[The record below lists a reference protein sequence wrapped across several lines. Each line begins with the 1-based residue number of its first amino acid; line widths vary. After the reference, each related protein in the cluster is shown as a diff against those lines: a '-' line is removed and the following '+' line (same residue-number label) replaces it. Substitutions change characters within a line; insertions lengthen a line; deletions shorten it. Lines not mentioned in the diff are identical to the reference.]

1 MSNVIKYEKMLFSK
15 YIEQKEIKKSILSI
29 SDKLNHEYKNKN
41 LQIIGLLDGCV
52 QTLNELTKHL
62 KINYCIYNIKV
73 SSYEG
78 INRGKILFKDYVK
91 FDQIN
96 AKDDILIVDDI
107 VDSGNT
113 IKSVRKLINDSI
125 SNDNIKIYS
134 LLTKKETLHLC
145 DWYSFIIPDKYVI
158 GFGMDI
164 NNLFRDLNDIYIMKE
179 NDAEEK

>member
-1 MSNVIKYEKMLFSK
+1 MIFSK
-15 YIEQKEIKKSILSI
+15 YIEEKKIKKSILSI
-29 SDKLNHEYKNKN
+29 SDKINYEYKNKN

-52 QTLNELTKHL
+52 QTLNELSKNL

-78 INRGKILFKDYVK
+78 INRGKILFKDYIE
-91 FDQIN
+91 FNQIN
-96 AKDDILIVDDI
+96 ANDDILIVDDI

-113 IKSVRKLINDSI
+113 IKSVRKLIINTI
-125 SNDNIKIYS
+125 NNDNIKIYS
-134 LLTKKETLHLC
+134 LLTKKESLHLC

-179 NDAEEK
+179 SDVKEK